1 MAHWKGD
8 GRQALAD
15 AIREKDPEKK
25 LEKMEDA
32 LLLHFE
38 EVEYVMEHLGQE
50 NFSPEGLEK
59 LLEKLREGR

>member
-15 AIREKDPEKK
+15 AIREKDPKKK

-38 EVEYVMEHLGQE
+38 EVEYVMEHLGPE

-59 LLEKLREGR
+59 LREGR